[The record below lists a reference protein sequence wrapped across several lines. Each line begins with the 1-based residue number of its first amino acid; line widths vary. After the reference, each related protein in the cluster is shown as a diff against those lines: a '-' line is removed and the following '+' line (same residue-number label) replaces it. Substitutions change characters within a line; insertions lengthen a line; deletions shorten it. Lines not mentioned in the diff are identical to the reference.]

1 MYIEPCCAE
10 RQLGHLLREERGHV
24 VAFQTNGDVTLEHW
38 MKAVMLMSGD
48 RPRTLTLSV
57 PVFTDTMMRVV
68 GRFMRQDWIKTLR
81 LMTTEALAPE
91 NLQKLSGYVGCDTT
105 ALAERLELAADA
117 RMADGMMSFSGPEG
131 TVIIQGIIYDI
142 VTPGLTLYVGLF
154 GRTDGAGV
162 RSIMDTWNAN
172 FKARRYESFRHL
184 KMSKSRNIKPSK
196 CRNLEIPK
204 SRKKRNNDTKSI

>member
-68 GRFMRQDWIKTLR
+68 GRFLRQDWVKTLR
-81 LMTTEALAPE
+81 LMTTEALTPE

-105 ALAERLELAADA
+105 AFTERLELAADA
-117 RMADGMMSFSGPEG
+117 RMAGGMMSFSGPEG
-131 TVIIQGIIYDI
+131 TVIIQGVIYDI
-142 VTPGLTLYVGLF
+142 VTPGLTLYAGLF

-172 FKARRYESFRHL
+172 FKARRYENFRHL
-184 KMSKSRNIKPSK
+184 EMSKSRNIEPS
-196 CRNLEIPK
+196 K
-204 SRKKRNNDTKSI
+204 SRKTKKTKKNDTKSI